1 VARRFSSD
9 IDLLKFSLLNAM
21 LNPVSSDPTLVS
33 GDAGRVWYNT
43 TTPTLKFWNGT
54 TAIDLL
60 ARGTHTGTQTA
71 STISDLSTVVH
82 AYTLDTFAAAAADV
96 SLASHKLTNVTDP
109 TGAQD
114 AATKNYVDQSVGGIT
129 GGLTLK
135 GTVVC
140 APPGNISL
148 TTPGATIDGITMSNP
163 MTILLANQTTL
174 TQNGPYVWTGPSIGL
189 VRAPNW
195 TTSAQ
200 ATLGS
205 FWIVEQGS
213 QADMFAILT
222 NDTAITIG
230 TSSPAFT
237 FNGNGS
243 ALTGSSSVLVS
254 GGVASAIVASGGGLI
269 GDSTHAL
276 APDFTIVARKV
287 VGTIPATTSAPFT
300 VTGSSVVFNHALN
313 NSAPVFVIRAGSVPI
328 SGYTQGQLVEMDNI
342 ATDANNI
349 TITLPATPIANN
361 WAVTAIG

>member
-1 VARRFSSD
+1 MARRFSSD

-71 STISDLSTVVH
+71 STINDLSTVVH

-96 SLASHKLTNVTDP
+96 SLASHKLTNVLDP
-109 TGAQD
+109 TSAQD
-114 AATKNYVDQSVGGIT
+114 AASKNYVDQSIGGIT
-129 GGLTLK
+129 GGLVLK
-135 GTVVC
+135 GAVTCAVV
-140 APPGNISL
+140 GTNVSL
-148 TTPGATIDGITMSNP
+148 TTPGATLDGVTMTNP
-163 MTILLANQTTL
+163 MTVLLTGQTTQS
-174 TQNGPYVWTGPSIGL
+174 QNGPYVWTGPSATMT
-189 VRAPNW
+189 RALNW

-200 ATLGS
+200 AVLGS

-213 QADMFAILT
+213 NADTYAILT

-230 TSSPAFT
+230 TSNPAFT

-243 ALTGSSSVLVS
+243 AIASTSSVSIS
-254 GGVASAIVASGGGLI
+254 GGFASAITGTGLI
-269 GDSTHAL
+269 GDSTHAI

-287 VGTIPATTSAPFT
+287 VGTIPAITSAPFT
-300 VTGSSVVFNHALN
+300 VSGSSVVFNHALN
-313 NSAPVFVIRAGSVPI
+313 NAAPLFIIRAGSVPI